1 MQSLGIW
8 GLIIYG
14 MLFFFRGI
22 LLVPSTPLIL
32 VGMILF
38 PDAPDTVFL
47 ISMIGILLSAY
58 IIYQFSDI
66 LGLDEYF
73 AKNVKNA
80 SIKKAIEKYGFYA
93 VTFWSFFLV
102 LPTDL
107 ICYIAGAVRMNIY
120 KFLTAVA
127 L

>member
-1 MQSLGIW
+1 
-8 GLIIYG
+8 